1 MKEWWRQIYIAIT
14 SNASHDRG
22 SNQSIE
28 ASRAIPCDRR
38 DNFSFIYEL
47 HLFFRFFS
55 FIHEIRLFF
64 RFFLGFLALSTSP
77 RCFFRFFSFKNRLA
91 AWHRPSF
98 LSKTTLVE
106 PSQVDSARTDPNRNL
121 KNVIIE
127 GKSRKMTKNTP
138 TNRQKA
144 NGRTERIV
152 DLQVLLIQKN

>member
-1 MKEWWRQIYIAIT
+1 MTPAV
-14 SNASHDRG
+14 
-22 SNQSIE
+22 
-28 ASRAIPCDRR
+28 
-38 DNFSFIYEL
+38 L
-47 HLFFRFFS
+47 
-55 FIHEIRLFF
+55 
-64 RFFLGFLALSTSP
+64 
-77 RCFFRFFSFKNRLA
+77 SFKNDTSRA
-91 AWHRPSF
+91 
-98 LSKTTLVE
+98 E